1 MRRIVIKPP
10 PAGPTFMI
18 DGIVAGAFGAQC
30 CHAAKI
36 FAACDCNNFQDTPNT
51 GPVASGNTLCRNSI
65 ATPKLPPP
73 PPLHTQYGSGSDV
86 ALAARIRDG
95 GDGPFVSA
103 ERAQRRTELSAR
115 IGCGEKIA
123 VLWVR
128 RSQEQHLASQY
139 VRKRRQRRR
148 VGQRERCNGLH
159 GKDDAER
166 VCWRKF
172 LDLKRMFH
180 GSHLLAVSPRAPDRK
195 TLDITIDCC
204 NDF

>member
-1 MRRIVIKPP
+1 MWNSDAPP
-10 PAGPTFMI
+10 PTVTRPAAF
-18 DGIVAGAFGAQC
+18 DGDIGHPPEVDHHVARLRKAFVGVTAAADCKGEIVAN
-30 CHAAKI
+30 
-36 FAACDCNNFQDTPNT
+36 D
-51 GPVASGNTLCRNSI
+51 PVD
-65 ATPKLPPP
+65 
-73 PPLHTQYGSGSDV
+73 H
-86 ALAARIRDG
+86 G

-103 ERAQRRTELSAR
+103 DRAQRRAELSAR

-123 VLWVR
+123 VLWIR
-128 RSQEQHLASQY
+128 RSQEQHLACRY

-159 GKDDAER
+159 GQGDAER

-195 TLDITIDCC
+195 NLDITIDCC